1 MYTDYDLGEPLDEG
15 AFATL
20 KEKMS
25 KGYNKA
31 KQFVHKHNGK
41 IGAGLAG
48 LGALHATQGNLVS
61 AGIYG
66 GLGYKLLKAHGRKVD
81 RQKWDNMS
89 HADKEYARY
98 QALKKIADK
107 D

>member
-1 MYTDYDLGEPLDEG
+1 MYTDYFLGEPLDEG

-20 KEKMS
+20 KEKLGR
-25 KGYNKA
+25 GYNKA

-41 IGAGLAG
+41 IGAGLVASA
-48 LGALHATQGNLVS
+48 ALHANNGNLGT
-61 AGIYG
+61 AAIYG
-66 GLGYKLLKAHGRKVD
+66 GLGYKLLKDHGRKVE
-81 RQKWDNMS
+81 RRKWDNMS
-89 HADKEYARY
+89 HADKEYTKY